1 MWSDN
6 NYEIYPIM
14 RNWSIMWRI
23 FYRKKIKNPSLIVF
37 LLSGDIQLIEFKDN
51 DFKCLSH
58 IYNEKITLVN
68 KIIEYNYTK
77 LNGGYLLEDKNIL
90 IGISNSED
98 GTIFWDLKN
107 NYKLFNIKEA
117 KCNCK
122 NAICALND
130 NKIILGEEKKR

>member
-1 MWSDN
+1 
-6 NYEIYPIM
+6 
-14 RNWSIMWRI
+14 MWRI

-51 DFKCLSH
+51 YFKCLSH

-98 GTIFWDLKN
+98 GTIFWNLKN
-107 NYKLFNIKEA
+107 NYKLFSIKKQNE
-117 KCNCK
+117 
-122 NAICALND
+122 II
-130 NKIILGEEKKR
+130 KIQFVH